1 MNRIILAVVAL
12 AIVLGVLASSL
23 FVVDQR
29 QFAAVFAL
37 GEIKRVIKSPGLY
50 LKWPAPFENVVV
62 LDKRV
67 LTLQSPDTDRFITAE
82 KKNVVVDWYLKWR
95 IVNPTAFIRSYGG
108 SQQRANDRLYAIV
121 KAALNEQITR
131 RTVAQV
137 LSTDR
142 DKIMAD
148 VQKVIAQSA
157 AGTGLQIV
165 DMRLTRVDFVA
176 DITQSVYRRMSAE
189 RKRVANELRSTGQAE
204 AEKIRAEADK
214 QREIIVAD
222 AYSRAQTIKGEG
234 DAKASSIYAKAFGQN
249 PQFASFYRSLEAYR
263 ASFNSRSDVLVLD
276 PSSDFFRFFRNPDGS
291 SSPKPNPSKR

>member
-1 MNRIILAVVAL
+1 MNRTILAVVAL

-131 RTVAQV
+131 RTVGQV

-142 DKIMAD
+142 DKIMSD

-234 DAKASSIYAKAFGQN
+234 DAKAAAIYAKAFGQN

-276 PSSDFFRFFRNPDGS
+276 PSNDFFRFFRNPDGS

>member
-1 MNRIILAVVAL
+1 MNRIILAIVAL
-12 AIVLGVLASSL
+12 VVVLGILASSM

-29 QFAAVFAL
+29 QYAAVFAL

-50 LKWPAPFENVVV
+50 FKWPAPLENVVF

-67 LTLQSPDTDRFITAE
+67 LTLQSPETDRFITAE

-95 IVNPTAFIRSYGG
+95 IVNPTEFIRSYGG
-108 SQQRANDRLYAIV
+108 NEQRANDRLYQIV

-131 RTVAQV
+131 RTVGQV
-137 LSTDR
+137 LASER
-142 DKIMAD
+142 DKIMTD
-148 VQKVIAQSA
+148 VQKVITQSVS
-157 AGTGLQIV
+157 GTGLQIV

-176 DITQSVYRRMSAE
+176 DITQSVYRRMAAE

-214 QREIIVAD
+214 QREILVAD

-234 DAKASSIYAKAFGQN
+234 DAKASEIYAKAFGQN
-249 PQFASFYRSLEAYR
+249 PQFAEFYRSLEAYR
-263 ASFNSRSDVLVLD
+263 ASFNSRSDVVVLD
-276 PSSDFFRFFRNPDGS
+276 PSSDFFRFFRNPNGDAS
-291 SSPKPNPSKR
+291 TKASPARR

>member
-12 AIVLGVLASSL
+12 AIVLGVLTSSL

-29 QFAAVFAL
+29 QYAAVFSL

-50 LKWPAPFENVVV
+50 LKLPAPFENVVV
-62 LDKRV
+62 LDKRL
-67 LTLQSPDTDRFITAE
+67 LTLQSPNTDRFTTAE

-95 IVNPTAFIRSYGG
+95 IVDPTAFIRSYGG
-108 SQQRANDRLYAIV
+108 SDQRASDRLYAIV
-121 KAALNEQITR
+121 KAALNAQITQ
-131 RTVAQV
+131 RTVAQL
-137 LSTDR
+137 LSADR
-142 DKIMAD
+142 HKMMAD
-148 VQKVIAQSA
+148 VQKAITQSA

-165 DMRLTRVDFVA
+165 DMRLTRVDFGA
-176 DITQSVYRRMSAE
+176 DLTQSIYSRMSAE

-222 AYSRAQTIKGEG
+222 AYSRSQTIKGEG
-234 DAKASSIYAKAFGQN
+234 DAKADAIYAKAFGKN

-276 PSSDFFRFFRNPDGS
+276 PSNSFFRFFRNPDGS
-291 SSPKPNPSKR
+291 SSPKSRPSKR

>member
-29 QFAAVFAL
+29 QFAAVFSL

>member
-12 AIVLGVLASSL
+12 VFALGILASSL

-29 QFAAVFAL
+29 QYAAVFAL
-37 GEIKRVIKSPGLY
+37 GEIKRVIKTPGLHF
-50 LKWPAPFENVVV
+50 KWPAPFENVVF

-67 LTLQSPDTDRFITAE
+67 LTLQSPETDRFITAE

-95 IVNPTAFIRSYGG
+95 IVNPTEFIRSYGG
-108 SQQRANDRLYAIV
+108 SEQRANDRLYQIV

-131 RTVAQV
+131 RTVGQV
-137 LSTDR
+137 LATER
-142 DKIMAD
+142 DQIMSD
-148 VQKVIAQSA
+148 VQKVIEQSVG
-157 AGTGLQIV
+157 GTGLQIV

-176 DITQSVYRRMSAE
+176 DITQSVYRRMAAE

-214 QREIIVAD
+214 EREILIAD

-234 DAKASSIYAKAFGQN
+234 DAKASEIYAKAFGKN
-249 PQFASFYRSLEAYR
+249 PKFAEFYRSLEAYR
-263 ASFNSRSDVLVLD
+263 ASFRSHSDVLVLD
-276 PSSDFFRFFRNPDGS
+276 PSSDFFQFFRNPNGGLASKD
-291 SSPKPNPSKR
+291 SPAKR